1 MNETENALQIIDRI
15 ERKIR
20 ELHHCISGMVKEAEA
35 YRAEI
40 ARLSRINTELE
51 SQMRRMV
58 ANQCKCDCDWRNE
71 DETA

>member
-40 ARLSRINTELE
+40 ARLSRINTEIE

-58 ANQCKCDCDWRNE
+58 ANQCKCDCDWRQE
-71 DETA
+71 DGT